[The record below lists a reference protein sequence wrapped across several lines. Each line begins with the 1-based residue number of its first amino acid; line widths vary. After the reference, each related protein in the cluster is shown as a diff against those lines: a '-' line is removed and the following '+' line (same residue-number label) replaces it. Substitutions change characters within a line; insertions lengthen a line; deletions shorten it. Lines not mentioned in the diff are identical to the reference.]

1 MKGKKKLKA
10 PTWITYP
17 INGETLDV
25 LRVWEL
31 NDASHKWPEVA
42 ILRALTLGAKQL
54 AEDHAVLLQFLND
67 NQVFSKDV
75 NLIGNQVSIPPGPPC
90 QPPHWDFVLVHG
102 RASTAHVIQV
112 ACFK

>member
-31 NDASHKWPEVA
+31 NDAPHKWPEVA
-42 ILRALTLGAKQL
+42 ILRALTEDAKEL
-54 AEDHAVLLQFLND
+54 AEDHAVLLKFLNH
-67 NQVFSKDV
+67 NHVFSKDV
-75 NLIGNQVSIPPGPPC
+75 NLIRHRVSLPLGPPC
-90 QPPHWDFVLVHG
+90 KPPRWDFVLVHG
-102 RASTAHVIQV
+102 RASTAHMIQV
-112 ACFK
+112 PCFE